1 LQFITYSGSPKEPL
15 AADMAFNAD
24 AVLKALIQAAVK
36 LKLRAQIKVSFFF
49 GWAIPI
55 AVTALILPTPYN
67 QIFFSVASAL
77 LVIGA
82 IALVASLFME

>member
-1 LQFITYSGSPKEPL
+1 
-15 AADMAFNAD
+15 MAFNAD

-55 AVTALILPTPYN
+55 ALTGLTLPAPHN
-67 QIFFSVASAL
+67 QIFLYVASAL
-77 LVIGA
+77 AIIGV
-82 IALVASLFME
+82 IALVVSLFMD